1 MKTNQQSLK
10 SKHCD
15 GYDNEKLVVFN
26 WSNENNYN
34 FHGTHM
40 MFIMAVILDKEKAS
54 EL

>member
-34 FHGTHM
+34 FHGNDD
-40 MFIMAVILDKEKAS
+40 VYYGRNPR
-54 EL
+54 